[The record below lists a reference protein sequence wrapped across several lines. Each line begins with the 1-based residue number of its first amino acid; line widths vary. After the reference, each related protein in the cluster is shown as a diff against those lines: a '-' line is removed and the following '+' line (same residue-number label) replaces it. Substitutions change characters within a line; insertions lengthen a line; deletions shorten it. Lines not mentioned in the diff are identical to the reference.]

1 MIQKAKVY
9 IREIPFYEL
18 FNSTFNL
25 GFSFKVLSKDSL
37 FFQRDSDDDFADY
50 LNFIDDPSNKLIFDE
65 EAGLLKFGDS
75 DTVRI
80 TSFSKTDDE
89 LKVGF
94 TPSKYSIYKGF
105 NRLNGSSKEDEGFS
119 SGAVGSRLLA
129 NHCGT
134 GLFIDCRRG
143 GTGRDSEDRVLIGM
157 RPNSDVIDTHRLFRT
172 YSASG
177 SSDLNDA
184 SPFETIRREAE
195 EEINYSLDID
205 KTELLSFGYDT
216 QLGYF
221 QFSFYHKSEM
231 DFNEIA
237 AQAKFARDA
246 SEYDSL
252 DLITFSEKKLGRAVD
267 EIAKLPW
274 EPSALYTLILLFS
287 RLISN
292 DSREIREF
300 EERFTNFRRDLENEI
315 IKNNYEKNFK
325 IFV

>member
-9 IREIPFYEL
+9 LLEIPFYEL
-18 FNSTFNL
+18 FNYKFNT
-25 GFSFKVLSKDSL
+25 GISFKVLNKNSL
-37 FFQRDSDDDFADY
+37 FFERDENGEFTDY
-50 LNFIDDPSNKLIFDE
+50 NNFINDPANKLIFDQ
-65 EAGLLKFGDS
+65 EAKLLKFGDS

-80 TSFSKTDDE
+80 TSFSRTDDS
-89 LKVGF
+89 LNVGF
-94 TPSKYSIYKGF
+94 VPSKYSVYKGF
-105 NRLNGSSKEDEGFS
+105 NRLIGYSKEDEGFLD
-119 SGAVGSRLLA
+119 GVVGNRLLA

-134 GLFIDCRRG
+134 GVFIDCRRG

-157 RPNSDVIDTHRLFRT
+157 RPNSNVIDTHRLFRT

-177 SSDLNDA
+177 SSDLNDG

-195 EEINYSLDID
+195 EEINFSLDVD
-205 KTELLSFGYDT
+205 KTELISFGYDS

-231 DFNEIA
+231 DFSEIV

-246 SEYDSL
+246 FEYDSL
-252 DLITFSEKKLGRAVD
+252 DLITYSEKKLGRAVD
-267 EIAKLPW
+267 EVAKIPW
-274 EPSALYTLILLFS
+274 EPSALFTIILLFS

-292 DSREIREF
+292 DSRDIREY
-300 EERFTNFRRDLENEI
+300 EARFTNFRRDLENEI
-315 IKNNYEKNFK
+315 IKNNNEKNFK